1 MRKKWTA
8 LLLAAVVLL
17 GGCSWMDGE
26 YISVTP
32 HQEPTASGPAGSISA
47 ANYKELT
54 GVLEQMVSAGSESC
68 VIDVTEYDQKA
79 VEPNMNAACRYIREM
94 FPMGAYAVEDITYEV
109 GASLGR
115 PAIAVSIQYRRSR
128 TEIQRIQKKA
138 DMDDLA
144 AAIQT
149 ALDDHA
155 SRVAALVTR
164 YDETDFIQLVQDYAR
179 ENPQKVMEIPEVS
192 EGIYGSGAS
201 RVVELNFTYQNSRE
215 SLRQMQS
222 QVKPVFEAAA
232 LYVSGEGSENQ
243 KLSQLYG
250 FLMERFDY
258 KVETS
263 ITPSYSL
270 LCHGVG
276 DSRAFAVVYA
286 AMCRR
291 AGLESLVVTGTRLG
305 EPWTWNI
312 VRDGESC
319 YHVDL
324 IRCAR
329 EGGFREYTDNEM
341 VGYVWDY
348 STYPA
353 CEGRPQPTEP
363 EQSEPAPPAAGEPA
377 DGPEETQEPGQ
388 TQEPEQ
394 LPEPEQTPE
403 EPQE

>member
-276 DSRAFAVVYA
+276 DSRAFAEVYA

-291 AGLESLVVTGTRLG
+291 AGLECLVVTGTRAG

-312 VRDGESC
+312 VGDGGGY

-324 IRCAR
+324 LRSSA
-329 EGGFREYTDNEM
+329 EGGFREYTDGEM
-341 VGYVWDY
+341 TGYVWDY
-348 STYPA
+348 STYPV
-353 CEGRPQPTEP
+353 CEVQHQPPQTEP
-363 EQSEPAPPAAGEPA
+363 SPAESV
-377 DGPEETQEPGQ
+377 DGTEA
-388 TQEPEQ
+388 
-394 LPEPEQTPE
+394 PEQTPE
-403 EPQE
+403 EPQA

>member
-8 LLLAAVVLL
+8 LLLAAVMLL

-79 VEPNMNAACRYIREM
+79 VESNMNAACRYIREM

-164 YDETDFIQLVQDYAR
+164 YDETDFIQLVQDCSCSAAWILLHR
-179 ENPQKVMEIPEVS
+179 NILLIFS
-192 EGIYGSGAS
+192 TI
-201 RVVELNFTYQNSRE
+201 RTY
-215 SLRQMQS
+215 LLL
-222 QVKPVFEAAA
+222 AAA
-232 LYVSGEGSENQ
+232 
-243 KLSQLYG
+243 
-250 FLMERFDY
+250 
-258 KVETS
+258 
-263 ITPSYSL
+263 
-270 LCHGVG
+270 
-276 DSRAFAVVYA
+276 
-286 AMCRR
+286 
-291 AGLESLVVTGTRLG
+291 GL
-305 EPWTWNI
+305 I
-312 VRDGESC
+312 V
-319 YHVDL
+319 
-324 IRCAR
+324 
-329 EGGFREYTDNEM
+329 
-341 VGYVWDY
+341 
-348 STYPA
+348 
-353 CEGRPQPTEP
+353 
-363 EQSEPAPPAAGEPA
+363 
-377 DGPEETQEPGQ
+377 
-388 TQEPEQ
+388 
-394 LPEPEQTPE
+394 
-403 EPQE
+403 